1 MSEKMV
7 EIEIDFDEADLL
19 YLAMKAHEKDITL
32 NQLINDML
40 TEFIRKIKIALAKDC

>member
-7 EIEIDFDEADLL
+7 EVEIDFDEDDLL
-19 YLAMKAHEKDITL
+19 YLYELAHEKDITL

-40 TEFIRKIKIALAKDC
+40 TEFIEEEKNGKSNS

>member
-7 EIEIDFDEADLL
+7 EVDIDFDEADLL
-19 YLAMKAHEKDITL
+19 WLAMQAHEKDITL

-40 TEFIRKIKIALAKDC
+40 TEFIEAQKNE

>member
-7 EIEIDFDEADLL
+7 EVDIDFDEADLL
-19 YLAMKAHEKDITL
+19 WLAMQAHEKDITL

-40 TEFIRKIKIALAKDC
+40 TEFIEAQKK